1 MQAEH
6 SFDAGGL
13 GEGSQTQE
21 PPDGD
26 HEGPSFTEM
35 DPTGRYGRCDEVLG
49 RGAFKVVYKAFDTHE
64 GTEVAWN
71 QVRGLSFVHGGDSKE
86 ERDRLFAEIRVLK
99 ALKHKNIMSFYD
111 S

>member
-1 MQAEH
+1 MSLAVAPVEDRFVTGRAYERSMQAEH

-35 DPTGRYGRCDEVLG
+35 DPTGRYGR
-49 RGAFKVVYKAFDTHE
+49 
-64 GTEVAWN
+64 
-71 QVRGLSFVHGGDSKE
+71 VRF
-86 ERDRLFAEIRVLK
+86 R
-99 ALKHKNIMSFYD
+99 
-111 S
+111 